1 MDKFDAFVAKFV
13 EALPFRDSFALF
25 KKLRKHATNG
35 NCTCPHAVR
44 IRRFTDIVILP
55 VAVPQPGESEYVH
68 SDGLVFANTTIKFLR
83 KLGRCVVP
91 LPLFLDSACM
101 RQDCSDGTCRDERP
115 QQKPDSTKLQDKRDG
130 ASASSGSQHTFALCQ
145 VRCFLSNLEREKQL
159 PVSIHI
165 VGHRSGPAISVGKGH
180 ALKALPFEV
189 GRRLAAVCPAPGG
202 GFVAPKIRV
211 FFHVCNSA
219 GRILRLARAKVTC
232 ELEGATRTPIAL
244 PF

>member
-101 RQDCSDGTCRDERP
+101 RQDCSDGT
-115 QQKPDSTKLQDKRDG
+115 
-130 ASASSGSQHTFALCQ
+130 FALCQ